1 MNFDTKLSEHGEN
14 LLKMYQLMAND
25 GYNQKD
31 GTRVESAYSEFE
43 MHKFRQICQP
53 HFHFH
58 DVKTVLDYGSGGSD
72 WDAPEFDPKS
82 QDSAK
87 NSLMLNSDLFMNQPE
102 TC

>member
-14 LLKMYQLMAND
+14 LLKMYQLMASD

-58 DVKTVLDYGSGGSD
+58 DVKTVLSMALVVLTGMHQNLIQNRKI
-72 WDAPEFDPKS
+72 PQKI
-82 QDSAK
+82 
-87 NSLMLNSDLFMNQPE
+87 L
-102 TC
+102 